1 MIGLARSLGRTVDEL
16 GRTMSAAEL
25 TRQRAYDMEVAAE
38 QQRAE
43 RAAAKKK
50 R

>member
-1 MIGLARSLGRTVDEL
+1 MIELGRRLGRTADEL

-25 TRQRAYDMEVAAE
+25 TRQRALDQVLVE
-38 QQRAE
+38 E
-43 RAAAKKK
+43 RLREHEAAKK